1 MSEEAQML
9 TSFRQPT
16 WEHLELQSRAVADS
30 LELCLLHQGKLVGF
44 SHARRHPERGLR
56 WIDPPVG
63 LPWAVEILHE
73 ATREWDGHS

>member
-1 MSEEAQML
+1 ML

-16 WEHLELQSRAVADS
+16 WEHLELQSRPIADS
-30 LELCLLHQGKLVGF
+30 LELCLLYQGKLVGF

-63 LPWAVEILHE
+63 LPWAVEILLE
-73 ATREWDGHS
+73 ATKEWDKHP

>member
-1 MSEEAQML
+1 ML

-16 WEHLELQSRAVADS
+16 WDHLELQSRSVADS

-44 SHARRHPERGLR
+44 SHARRHPARGLR

-63 LPWAVEILHE
+63 LPWAIEILTE
-73 ATREWDGHS
+73 ATKEWDRAEPPRKD